1 MLYFLF
7 YAGTHGV
14 LYSRREA
21 TLLQGIGLFYILIQK
36 SVILTDIV
44 ALFLC
49 KTSAIG
55 SKQTKCLA
63 TLDFQILPDLLC
75 FITCFQVSV
84 AIILNLV
91 VFIGIISEIS
101 PEIAIILLQKSPY
114 FGNICLDLVTMSI

>member
-1 MLYFLF
+1 MF
-7 YAGTHGV
+7 GHGV

-55 SKQTKCLA
+55 SKNAKILA
-63 TLDFQILPDLLC
+63 TLDFKMLPEL
-75 FITCFQVSV
+75 
-84 AIILNLV
+84 
-91 VFIGIISEIS
+91 
-101 PEIAIILLQKSPY
+101 
-114 FGNICLDLVTMSI
+114 